1 MTKPIQVGDLVRIA
15 HIPPHAGA
23 WQKGAWLVVALRD
36 SSYSFFHSSSLVLLK
51 GTRKLVLQPDLIEK
65 VSE

>member
-23 WQKGAWLVVALRD
+23 WQKGAWLVVGLR
-36 SSYSFFHSSSLVLLK
+36 HSSSPTFLFSFVLLK
-51 GTRKLVLQPDLIEK
+51 GTRKLVLHPDLIEK